1 MKPEL
6 IFTLFILIL
15 CIVGL
20 IYNNFNGYW
29 LVLSFICITSLL
41 FTKSSLVRISVVL
54 VLLCGIYKLSYSQTT
69 AYVIEPPYKT
79 MTVCDSITTAKWC
92 IQNRNVPTS
101 YYQANRQ
108 IWISPKGSKFILM
121 VPRTGGCTY
130 KKYLKALN

>member
-1 MKPEL
+1 MKLEV
-6 IFTLFILIL
+6 IITSLIL
-15 CIVGL
+15 ALCFLGL

-29 LVLSFICITSLL
+29 LILSMICISALVLS
-41 FTKSSLVRISVVL
+41 KSILVRISVIL

-69 AYVIEPPYKT
+69 SYVIEPPYKT